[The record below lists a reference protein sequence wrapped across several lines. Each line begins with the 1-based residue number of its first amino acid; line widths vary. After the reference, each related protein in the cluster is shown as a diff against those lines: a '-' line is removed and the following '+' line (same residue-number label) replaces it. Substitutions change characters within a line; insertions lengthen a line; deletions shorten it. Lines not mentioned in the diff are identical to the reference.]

1 MLLRLRGSGQVFR
14 GGLDRAVEKEL
25 LKTADVAEAQVVVVV
40 GLMRRW
46 IELLKKSC

>member
-1 MLLRLRGSGQVFR
+1 MYRE
-14 GGLDRAVEKEL
+14 GLDRAVEKEL

-40 GLMRRW
+40 GLMRSW